1 MSEHQ
6 SEEQAEQPVE
16 PVEPVESREPV
27 EPVEPGEPHEEE
39 LAGPAVAAAT
49 ARLDGLGERPPEEH
63 VEVYDEVH
71 QVLQRSLAEAQT
83 DNRPPPAAPPGS

>member
-1 MSEHQ
+1 VSGDQ
-6 SEEQAEQPVE
+6 SEERAEQAVE
-16 PVEPVESREPV
+16 PVEPVHSVEPREPV
-27 EPVEPGEPHEEE
+27 DED
-39 LAGPAVAAAT
+39 LADPAVAAAL
-49 ARLDGLGERPPEEH
+49 ARFDGLGERPPDEH